1 MEVKTMKTTLR
12 IAASVALVAIFI
24 GILDHFLHW
33 MNRPS
38 DFWLWTGLLGLV
50 SLLILAP
57 AVLAIVWNAGRR
69 GERG

>member
-24 GILDHFLHW
+24 GIVDHFLHW

>member
-1 MEVKTMKTTLR
+1 MKT
-12 IAASVALVAIFI
+12 ALKVAITALLLAIFL
-24 GILDHFLHW
+24 GLMDHFLHW

-50 SLLILAP
+50 SLLIVAP
-57 AVLAIVWNAGRR
+57 AVLAFLWNFGHR